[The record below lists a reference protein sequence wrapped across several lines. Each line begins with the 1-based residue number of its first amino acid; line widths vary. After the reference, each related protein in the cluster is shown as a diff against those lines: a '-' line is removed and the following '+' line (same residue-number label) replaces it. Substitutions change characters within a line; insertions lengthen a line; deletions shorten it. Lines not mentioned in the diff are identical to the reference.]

1 LYHYEDQSGD
11 CCIKGSSTE
20 SCRRIVV
27 IEHSIA
33 YCGIITGIVIGVL
46 LYHEIMI
53 DIAVWEECSSIA
65 DCCISRV
72 SEMEDCCIKSVL
84 A

>member
-1 LYHYEDQSGD
+1 MGIRVGIVVSRVAVQ
-11 CCIKGSSTE
+11 K

-65 DCCISRV
+65 GCCISRV
-72 SEMEDCCIKSVL
+72 SEMGDCCIKSVL

>member
-1 LYHYEDQSGD
+1 MRIAVSKVAVQ
-11 CCIKGSSTE
+11 K

-33 YCGIITGIVIGVL
+33 YCGIIIGIVVGVL

-53 DIAVWEECSSIA
+53 GVLLYGR
-65 DCCISRV
+65 RV
-72 SEMEDCCIKSVL
+72 V

>member
-1 LYHYEDQSGD
+1 MRIRVGIAVSKVAVQ
-11 CCIKGSSTE
+11 K

-27 IEHSIA
+27 VEHSIA

-46 LYHEIMI
+46 LYHGIMI
-53 DIAVWEECSSIA
+53 EILLYG
-65 DCCISRV
+65 R
-72 SEMEDCCIKSVL
+72 SVV

>member
-1 LYHYEDQSGD
+1 VRIAVSKVAVQ
-11 CCIKGSSTE
+11 K

-27 IEHSIA
+27 IGHSIA

-53 DIAVWEECSSIA
+53 EILLYG
-65 DCCISRV
+65 R
-72 SEMEDCCIKSVL
+72 SVV

>member
-1 LYHYEDQSGD
+1 MGIAVSKVAVQ
-11 CCIKGSSTE
+11 K

-27 IEHSIA
+27 IGHSIA

-53 DIAVWEECSSIA
+53 GILLYG
-65 DCCISRV
+65 R
-72 SEMEDCCIKSVL
+72 SVV

>member
-1 LYHYEDQSGD
+1 MLYHYEDQSED
-11 CCIKGSSTE
+11 CCIKVAVQR

-33 YCGIITGIVIGVL
+33 YCGIIIGIVVGVL

-53 DIAVWEECSSIA
+53 EVLLYGR
-65 DCCISRV
+65 RV
-72 SEMEDCCIKSVL
+72 V